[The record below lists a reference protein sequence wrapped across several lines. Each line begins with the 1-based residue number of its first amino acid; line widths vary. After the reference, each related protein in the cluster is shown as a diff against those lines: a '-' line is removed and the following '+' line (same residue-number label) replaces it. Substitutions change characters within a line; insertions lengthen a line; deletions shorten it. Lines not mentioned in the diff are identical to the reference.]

1 MIKDHVV
8 YFMEFLK
15 EFQNTGTCFPSSKWA
30 ARALTNPLRK
40 SRAPQRILELGPGTG
55 VVTVRILEDMIPGDR
70 LTICE
75 INPRF
80 MQALRENLKNNPD
93 FILHQNNISFFEG
106 PAQEIPEDGHYDTIV
121 CALPFLNFDLP
132 TVVEI
137 FSKLERISTNQT
149 KMTYYEYIGLR
160 SLGKALA
167 PAERKRRLKELDVFF
182 AGMYKRHNMRRE
194 RVWLNLLPINIYTLH
209 LENANHQPVVPA

>member
-1 MIKDHVV
+1 MIKDNVV

-30 ARALTNPLRK
+30 ARALTNPLRA

-80 MQALRENLKNNPD
+80 MQALKENLRKNSNY
-93 FILHQNNISFFEG
+93 LKHAANVSFFEG
-106 PAQEIPEDGHYDTIV
+106 PAQEIPEDGYYDTIV

-132 TVVEI
+132 TVEEI
-137 FSKLERISTNQT
+137 FSKLERISTTKT

-160 SLGKALA
+160 SLGKVVAA
-167 PAERKRRLKELDVFF
+167 ADRKKRLRELDVFF
-182 AGMYKRHNMRRE
+182 NGVYKRHNMHRE

-209 LENANHQPVVPA
+209 LANANAA